1 MELWSN
7 STHLCMPALLPHHFI
22 LGRGGNKL
30 NVILTEEGSK
40 LVVVVRKSHVD
51 LGVGL
56 QILILLLFGKLT

>member
-1 MELWSN
+1 
-7 STHLCMPALLPHHFI
+7 MPALLPHHFI

-40 LVVVVRKSHVD
+40 LVVVVVRKSHVD

-56 QILILLLFGKLT
+56 QILILLLFGILT

>member
-1 MELWSN
+1 MELWFN

-40 LVVVVRKSHVD
+40 LVVVRKSHVG